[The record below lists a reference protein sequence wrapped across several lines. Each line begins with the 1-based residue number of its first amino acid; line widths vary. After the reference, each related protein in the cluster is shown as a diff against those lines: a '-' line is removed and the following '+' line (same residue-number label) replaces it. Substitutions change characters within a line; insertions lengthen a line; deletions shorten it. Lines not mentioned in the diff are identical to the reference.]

1 MTLQRLT
8 LAIALLSTA
17 ACQTVRPVPSF
28 TTFVPQ
34 QRPQLVWVTYTD
46 NSIVPVMQPA
56 IKGDSLVG
64 TWQGLS
70 EPVSIPLGQVK
81 LVQARQ
87 EDRARTRW
95 LVGALSI
102 FTAAGVYALTRAT
115 QKAGPIC
122 VPSGGQTP
130 DIPCY

>member
-8 LAIALLSTA
+8 LAGVLLSTA
-17 ACQTVRPVPSF
+17 ACMTVRPVPSVA
-28 TTFVPQ
+28 TFVPQ

-46 NSIVPVMQPA
+46 NSIVPVMQPR
-56 IKGDSLVG
+56 ISGDSLVG

-70 EPVSIPLGQVK
+70 EPVAIPLGEVK

-87 EDRARTRW
+87 QDRPRTRA
-95 LVGALSI
+95 LVGALTV
-102 FTAAGVYALTRAT
+102 FTALGIFAITRSTGNAV
-115 QKAGPIC
+115 QC

>member
-1 MTLQRLT
+1 MTLQRFT
-8 LAIALLSTA
+8 LAGVLLSTA
-17 ACQTVRPVPSF
+17 ACMTVRPVPTF
-28 TTFVPQ
+28 TQYVPQ
-34 QRPQLVWVTYTD
+34 HNPPLVWVTYTD
-46 NSIVPVMQPA
+46 NSIVPVLRPK
-56 IKGDSLVG
+56 ISGDSLVG

-95 LVGALSI
+95 LVGALTVFS
-102 FTAAGVYALTRAT
+102 AAGIYAITRAT
-115 QKAGPIC
+115 GNAVMC